1 MFMNTEILFLKNYD
15 YGEPVWFKNY
25 KRKTYDCR
33 RCDRVHESGIKLTC
47 AEFAEYLSEKQGHE
61 VSSCLFH
68 MSDAEVDDL
77 IAESMK
83 EKFYEMVDSMML
95 QKATL
100 DVRKEWELAFDQR
113 YGYRY
118 NRFGYISL
126 GVPVVPKVY
135 KDVAERSK
143 NKVFKNYLLK
153 FYETVRCEKNAKKG
167 ENILPFYP
175 ACSKL

>member
-1 MFMNTEILFLKNYD
+1 MKGDHKDFALRMQQAYKKQYENDFLEIFFLKGYD

-47 AEFAEYLSEKQGHE
+47 AEFAEYLSEEKGHE
-61 VSSCLFH
+61 VTSCLFH

-113 YGYRY
+113 HGYRY
-118 NRFGYISL
+118 NRYGYISL
-126 GVPVVPKVY
+126 EPEDDVP
-135 KDVAERSK
+135 
-143 NKVFKNYLLK
+143 
-153 FYETVRCEKNAKKG
+153 
-167 ENILPFYP
+167 
-175 ACSKL
+175 